1 MSSSDIAPGAGE
13 DHVLDRLFAVI
24 ESRRGADKTTSHTAK
39 LFHKGTVKIAQKL
52 GEEAVE
58 TVIEAV
64 AGDKDAL
71 VAESAD
77 LLYHL
82 LVLWAARGVRPE
94 TVWAALEARRSESGI
109 TEKAR
114 REEED

>member
-1 MSSSDIAPGAGE
+1 MSGNEGTKPDIDGR
-13 DHVLDRLFAVI
+13 VLDRLFAVI
-24 ESRRGADKTTSHTAK
+24 DSRRGAHKKSSHTAK
-39 LFHKGTVKIAQKL
+39 LFHKGTGKIAQKL

-64 AGDKDAL
+64 AGDKDAV

-82 LVLWAARGVRPE
+82 LVLWAARDIAPSA
-94 TVWAALEARRSESGI
+94 VWATLEARRGESGI
-109 TEKAR
+109 AEKAR
-114 REEED
+114 RAEED